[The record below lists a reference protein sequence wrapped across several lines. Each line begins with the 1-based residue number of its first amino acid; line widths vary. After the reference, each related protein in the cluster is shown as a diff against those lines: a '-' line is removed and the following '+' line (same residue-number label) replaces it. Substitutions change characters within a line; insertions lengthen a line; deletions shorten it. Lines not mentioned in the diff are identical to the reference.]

1 MKIKLGK
8 IIALLA
14 VAAAVVLPFAL
25 ASCSTSDGLYNV
37 LIDNRFL
44 CSVQPD
50 ISNYRQYLFSDIDD
64 FVHPNVVQ
72 ERTEKICDIELELI
86 YDHSS
91 SSPMYYANRDYY
103 EDADGKYEVAY
114 SSKNGNV
121 CLFSSKDLNG
131 SLFSYDDPKLFDEAH
146 EAWIMSMID
155 RVFAVDVSEYS
166 CSYSTSLTYHSGNS
180 QSSATEDGIVTSD
193 DENVKVESYAIRY
206 TDRVG
211 EYGVADNIYIRLNTD
226 GGVSSMVH
234 FESEPYNLESITV
247 DHEKLDRTVEYV
259 VGDIIPSGYRLRDY
273 SLGTWSVEIWN
284 GRPYLVARVNI
295 EVSKYIGGAD
305 GSMAI
310 DLAIDLRS

>member
-1 MKIKLGK
+1 MKRKLGK

-37 LIDNRFL
+37 LIDNRFK

-50 ISNYRQYLFSDIDD
+50 ISNYRQYLFRDIDD

-72 ERTEKICDIELELI
+72 QRTEKICDIELDLI
-86 YDHSS
+86 YKYSS

-121 CLFSSKDLNG
+121 CLFSAKALNG
-131 SLFSYDDPKLFDEAH
+131 SLFSYDDPKLFDDAH

-166 CSYSTSLTYHSGNS
+166 RSCSTSVTYHNGSS
-180 QSSATEDGIVTSD
+180 HRSATEEGILTSD
-193 DENVKVESYAIRY
+193 DENLEINSYYVVY

-211 EYGVADNIYIRLNTD
+211 EYGVADKIQIRLNTD
-226 GGVSSMVH
+226 GSISSMVH

-273 SLGTWSVEIWN
+273 SLGTWSVDIRN
-284 GRPYLVARVNI
+284 GSPYLVARVNI
-295 EVSKYIGGAD
+295 EVSKYIGGED

-310 DLAIDLRS
+310 DLAIDLKS

>member
-1 MKIKLGK
+1 MKSKLGK

-14 VAAAVVLPFAL
+14 VAAVIVLPFAL

-37 LIDNRFL
+37 LIDNGFL

-50 ISNYRQYLFSDIDD
+50 ISNYRQYLFRDIDD

-103 EDADGKYEVAY
+103 EDTEGKYEVAY

-121 CLFSSKDLNG
+121 CLFSAQDIGG
-131 SLFSYDDPKLFDEAH
+131 SLFFYNGKKLFDDAH
-146 EAWIMSMID
+146 EVWTIDMID

-166 CSYSTSLTYHSGNS
+166 RSYSTSVTYNSGS
-180 QSSATEDGIVTSD
+180 SHRSATEEGILTSD
-193 DENVKVESYAIRY
+193 DENLEINSYYVVY

-211 EYGVADNIYIRLNTD
+211 EYGVADKIQIRLNTD
-226 GGVSSMVH
+226 GSISSMVH
-234 FESEPYNLESITV
+234 FESEPYDLASITV

-273 SLGTWSVEIWN
+273 SLGTWSVDIWN
-284 GRPYLVARVNI
+284 GRPYLVARVDI
-295 EVSKYIGGAD
+295 EVSKYIGGED

-310 DLAIDLRS
+310 DLAVDLK